1 MTPFAP
7 AIALAFAEIMFPP
20 SHAADTAQQA
30 GDVDVVETRHDAFA
44 RMTVPVRIGE
54 AGPFPF
60 VIDTGAQNTV
70 VSTALAERLA
80 LRPAGRA
87 TVVGVAGT
95 QSVATVEIDE
105 IGLGRRTFNG
115 LIAPLLDQRDLGAD
129 GMIGLDSLQDQRVLI
144 DFTTNLIAIDEARN
158 LGGNRGFEIV
168 VRARRRSGQLIL
180 THARLDGVAV
190 DVVIDTGADST
201 IGNRALQRALAHKGA
216 PLGAELYSVTG
227 QRLAAQVGLAERL
240 SFDGVH
246 LNNVAIA
253 YADAPPFAVLGLDR
267 KPAILLGMREL
278 RGFRRVAIDFK
289 TRKVLFDLPEPP
301 AG

>member
-7 AIALAFAEIMFPP
+7 AIALAFAEITFPP
-20 SHAADTAQQA
+20 SHAADAAQQA

-216 PLGAELYSVTG
+216 PLGGELYSVTG

-240 SFDGVH
+240 SFGGVH

-301 AG
+301 PG

>member
-44 RMTVPVRIGE
+44 RMTVPVRIGD

-240 SFDGVH
+240 SFGGVH

-267 KPAILLGMREL
+267 RPAILLGMREL

-301 AG
+301 PG

>member
-20 SHAADTAQQA
+20 SHAADAAQQA

-240 SFDGVH
+240 SFGGVH

-278 RGFRRVAIDFK
+278 RGFRRVAIDFR

-301 AG
+301 SG